1 MLHFGFKLIAMI
13 SYLLLNLFVGNLIL
27 VYIIVL
33 LLCIVDFWVVKN
45 ITGRRLVG
53 LRWWSMIN
61 EDGTEEWVFE
71 SVD

>member
-1 MLHFGFKLIAMI
+1 MLHFGFKLITMI

-27 VYIIVL
+27 VYIVVL

>member
-27 VYIIVL
+27 VYIVVL

>member
-1 MLHFGFKLIAMI
+1 MLHFGFKLIAVI

-27 VYIIVL
+27 VYIVVL